1 MAGQGSTQDSTRKV
15 TALLDELHQVLES
28 AEDLDDASRD
38 ALRTAAGEIQATLD
52 DEGSS
57 LDLLRERLERFEESH
72 PTLTEAVRRV
82 VDQLAEMGI

>member
-38 ALRTAAGEIQATLD
+38 ALRAAAGEIQATLD